1 MARYLSSRTLIRSPA
16 AFTSFCPA
24 FLPSLDASHLLA
36 VRCRSNI
43 PADVN
48 VVEIDLDAEGASGSS
63 DIETLRRR
71 RIVDDAIHGMIVRH
85 FAPDWLPFVPGR
97 SYWVPRQK
105 RPYRVTEFIASLADA
120 KFNDPKPRNLLSK
133 EEKMSLT
140 TERGWPSSAYFFG
153 GPSPKVKSPRTSAK
167 AQTDDEDN

>member
-1 MARYLSSRTLIRSPA
+1 MARYLSSRSLIRSPA

-24 FLPSLDASHLLA
+24 FLPSLDSSHLLA

-48 VVEIDLDAEGASGSS
+48 IVEIDLDADGAPGSS
-63 DIETLRRR
+63 EIETLRRR

-97 SYWVPRQK
+97 SYWVPLQK
-105 RPYRVTEFIASLADA
+105 RPYRVTELIASLADA
-120 KFNDPKPRNLLSK
+120 KLKDPKPRNLLSK

-153 GPSPKVKSPRTSAK
+153 SPSPQVKSPQKSAK